1 MLKSL
6 RSKREL
12 KINFNKVINIIAI
25 LLIGALGVAGFMVM
39 NQTAESN
46 KVTADIAKVQSERK
60 SRVVREVALLTA
72 ELRNLQKDIDA
83 IMAVL
88 RKIEKAEKE
97 KK

>member
-1 MLKSL
+1 
-6 RSKREL
+6 
-12 KINFNKVINIIAI
+12 
-25 LLIGALGVAGFMVM
+25 MVM

>member
-1 MLKSL
+1 MSILKMQ
-6 RSKREL
+6 KRKAE
-12 KINFNKVINIIAI
+12 KILTIVTT
-25 LLIGALGVAGFMVM
+25 LLISALGIAGFMVM

-46 KVTADIAKVQSERK
+46 KITADIAKVQSERK

-72 ELRNLQKDIDA
+72 ELRNLRKDIDA

>member
-1 MLKSL
+1 
-6 RSKREL
+6 
-12 KINFNKVINIIAI
+12 
-25 LLIGALGVAGFMVM
+25 M

>member
-1 MLKSL
+1 MQ
-6 RSKREL
+6 KRKAE
-12 KINFNKVINIIAI
+12 KILTIVTT
-25 LLIGALGVAGFMVM
+25 LLISALGIAGFMVM

-46 KVTADIAKVQSERK
+46 KITADIAKVQSERK

-72 ELRNLQKDIDA
+72 ELRNLRKDIDA